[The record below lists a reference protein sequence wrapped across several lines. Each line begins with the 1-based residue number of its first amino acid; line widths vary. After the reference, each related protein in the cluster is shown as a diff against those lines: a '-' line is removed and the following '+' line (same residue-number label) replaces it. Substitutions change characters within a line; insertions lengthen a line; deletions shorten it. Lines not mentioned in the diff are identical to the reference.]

1 MKFATAFRLCW
12 WMRRSRFSLLAA
24 ACCFVSA
31 ADLAAQ
37 EEPVPASECCLPL
50 LLPIGARPV
59 ALGQALTARAG
70 RDGVFINPAGL
81 VDVNDDEFVIHRST
95 MAEDAQL
102 TTFGLIIHSA
112 VAGVF
117 ALTYRLIDFGETD
130 ITDESGNVIGSSGFI
145 DQVLT
150 ATYATRISG
159 GWSAGIS
166 YKLYD
171 FRDQCEGICGERFSG
186 TTHLLDGGLEYRPA
200 RWPQL
205 VLGASLIHAGL
216 ALQVKNAAQADPTPA
231 RLRLG
236 TAYEI
241 GHHLQKDTTVQ
252 VWAYADV
259 VGRLRDTGGPALN
272 VGAEVILDN
281 TIFLRA
287 GHASASNGVTSGG
300 TGLGVGLRYQR
311 FDIAVSKTFSSTAL
325 ESDPVQ
331 VSFGVRF

>member
-1 MKFATAFRLCW
+1 
-12 WMRRSRFSLLAA
+12 MRPSRFSLLLAA
-24 ACCFVSA
+24 AFLLLGGE
-31 ADLAAQ
+31 LAAQ
-37 EEPVPASECCLPL
+37 DEPVPASECCLPL

-81 VDVNDDEFVIHRST
+81 IDVSDDEFIIHRST
-95 MAEDAQL
+95 LAEDAQL

-117 ALTYRLIDFGETD
+117 AVTYRLIDFGETD
-130 ITDESGNVIGSSGFI
+130 ITDEFGNVIGSSGFI

-150 ATYATRISG
+150 ASFATRISA

-171 FRDQCEGICGERFSG
+171 FRDQCEGVCGERFSG
-186 TTHLLDGGLEYRPA
+186 TTHLLDGGFEFRPA
-200 RWPQL
+200 RVPQL
-205 VLGASLIHAGL
+205 ILGASLIHAGL

-231 RLRLG
+231 RLRIG
-236 TAYEI
+236 AAYEI

-252 VWAYADV
+252 VWAHGDV
-259 VGRLRDTGGPALN
+259 VGRMRDTGAPAVN
-272 VGAEVILDN
+272 VGAEVILDQ

-311 FDIAVSKTFSSTAL
+311 FEIAVSKTFSSSAL

>member
-1 MKFATAFRLCW
+1 M
-12 WMRRSRFSLLAA
+12 
-24 ACCFVSA
+24 
-31 ADLAAQ
+31 
-37 EEPVPASECCLPL
+37 

-81 VDVNDDEFVIHRST
+81 VDVTADEVIVHRSS

-117 ALTYRLIDFGETD
+117 AVTYRLIDFGETD
-130 ITDESGNVIGSSGFI
+130 NTDDQGNPIGTSSFI
-145 DQVLT
+145 DQVLI
-150 ATYATRISG
+150 ATYATRISRS
-159 GWSAGIS
+159 WSAGIS

-171 FRDQCEGICGERFSG
+171 FRDQCEGVCGERFSG
-186 TTHLLDGGLEYRPA
+186 TTHMLDGGLEFRPA
-200 RWPQL
+200 QL
-205 VLGASLIHAGL
+205 PHLILGGSIVHAGL

-231 RLRLG
+231 RLRVG
-236 TAYEI
+236 AAYEV
-241 GHHLQKDTTVQ
+241 GHHLQKDTTIQ
-252 VWAYADV
+252 VWTHADLV
-259 VGRLRDTGGPALN
+259 SRIRDAGAPALN
-272 VGAEVILDN
+272 VGAEVILDQ

-287 GHASASNGVTSGG
+287 GHASASNGITSGG

-311 FDIAVSKTFSSTAL
+311 FDVGVSKTFSTTAL

-331 VSFGVRF
+331 ISFGVRF